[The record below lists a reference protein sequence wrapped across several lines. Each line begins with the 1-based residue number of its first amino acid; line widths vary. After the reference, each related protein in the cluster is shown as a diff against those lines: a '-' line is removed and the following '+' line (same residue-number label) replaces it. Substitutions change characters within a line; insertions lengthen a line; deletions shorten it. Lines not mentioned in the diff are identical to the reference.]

1 MATVAMGADMNQLIK
16 AVNEA
21 EAYHGPSLI
30 IAYAP
35 CINHGIKMDKA
46 QLEIK
51 KAVAAG
57 YWPLYRFNPETET
70 LTVDSKDPTESYQDF
85 IKGENRYASL
95 MRQFPDTA
103 EKLFEKAEEDASERL
118 AMYKKLAGK

>member
-1 MATVAMGADMNQLIK
+1 M
-16 AVNEA
+16 
-21 EAYHGPSLI
+21 
-30 IAYAP
+30 
-35 CINHGIKMDKA
+35 
-46 QLEIK
+46 
-51 KAVAAG
+51 
-57 YWPLYRFNPETET
+57 
-70 LTVDSKDPTESYQDF
+70 DSKDPTESYQDF